1 MKKKLLLSFAVFATA
16 LSVNA
21 QKQFIEKEDFSTP
34 MRLIEESSK
43 RTGLS
48 DGCYYYYENNSRVT
62 KNLNDYLKV
71 NPVTVQTG
79 ATTFAPLKFDT
90 MSLYSYKVL
99 PKMNGSTP
107 YWPILVQGMPF
118 NAPVKLNKIRFLGKS
133 NTTSTTTPSSNIT
146 VKVYD
151 KKMAN
156 VLATKVLNVN
166 TTYGYKDVVFDSPVM
181 TSDTVLVVFQMTT
194 AADIFQVSYS
204 HNYFNNLKLK
214 STFTGDTTGQTKIT
228 AFKHSLPFNGDAA
241 ILAAGVD
248 NGAVLGQIKTGFDF
262 FFIPNFT
269 YEIKADFSASKST
282 ICLGEKVNVSNNSNT
297 SHLFNP
303 ILNYYHWDFLANG
316 NASPYTMY
324 DFGGDISYSDKLS
337 SEFTFST
344 PGDKRVVSKLLFGS
358 WSTSPYAF
366 EDSTVLNVTVSKVS
380 AEALVSSAIKCNG
393 GDAEVTVSAT
403 GGTAA
408 YTGTGVK
415 LAVKAGNASYDV
427 TDANGCKGTATINVS
442 EPTKLAATALVSSA
456 IKCNG
461 GDAEVTVSATGG
473 TAAYTGTGV
482 KQAVKAGN
490 ASYDVT
496 DANGCKETATI
507 NVTEPTTL
515 TVVASEVSKASN
527 DNTKDGKAKVVATG
541 GTSPYTY
548 VWSANAGST
557 SEVTVGKGNYSVVV
571 TDNNGCVKDGAV
583 VITAGTASISE
594 LAIEGLSIYPNPTST
609 NLTVA
614 FSSKGSA
621 SIELVNVAGQVVD
634 TKNTTGVSN
643 TSFDMTSLETGV
655 YFVNIKVAEGTA
667 IFKVVKD

>member
-16 LSVNA
+16 LTVNA

-71 NPVTVQTG
+71 NPVQVQIDAAG
-79 ATTFAPLKFDT
+79 NKGPLKFDT

-194 AADIFQVSYS
+194 AADIFQVAYS
-204 HNYFNNLKLK
+204 HNYFNNQKLK
-214 STFTGDTTGQTKIT
+214 YLFTGDTTGQSKIP

-248 NGAVLGQIKTGFDF
+248 NGAVLAQLKTGFDF

-415 LAVKAGNASYDV
+415 QAVKAGNASYDV
-427 TDANGCKGTATINVS
+427 TDANGCKG
-442 EPTKLAATALVSSA
+442 
-456 IKCNG
+456 
-461 GDAEVTVSATGG
+461 
-473 TAAYTGTGV
+473 
-482 KQAVKAGN
+482 
-490 ASYDVT
+490 
-496 DANGCKETATI
+496 TATI

>member
-1 MKKKLLLSFAVFATA
+1 MTNLVVTGVNITFDALKNQAGLMYFKFPVVAGTKNPDFSKEPVQAPDFIHYLNVGTTANPNYKSYDAHITMYPIVEYTYDVNPAIDNKCLGANKEVNVTYAATDAYSSVAKNPVLNQMAFWSSLLGWNKKTGYYYSLA
-16 LSVNA
+16 SVNA
-21 QKQFIEKEDFSTP
+21 KSG
-34 MRLIEESSK
+34 
-43 RTGLS
+43 GLFKDTLDHS
-48 DGCYYYYENNSRVT
+48 N
-62 KNLNDYLKV
+62 
-71 NPVTVQTG
+71 
-79 ATTFAPLKFDT
+79 ATFA
-90 MSLYSYKVL
+90 YKY
-99 PKMNGSTP
+99 T
-107 YWPILVQGMPF
+107 
-118 NAPVKLNKIRFLGKS
+118 A
-133 NTTSTTTPSSNIT
+133 
-146 VKVYD
+146 
-151 KKMAN
+151 
-156 VLATKVLNVN
+156 
-166 TTYGYKDVVFDSPVM
+166 
-181 TSDTVLVVFQMTT
+181 TSDVKNDTLVVTDFMLPYGLFKVASMVVNQ
-194 AADIFQVSYS
+194 
-204 HNYFNNLKLK
+204 
-214 STFTGDTTGQTKIT
+214 STF
-228 AFKHSLPFNGDAA
+228 L
-241 ILAAGVD
+241 
-248 NGAVLGQIKTGFDF
+248 
-262 FFIPNFT
+262 
-269 YEIKADFSASKST
+269 
-282 ICLGEKVNVSNNSNT
+282 
-297 SHLFNP
+297 
-303 ILNYYHWDFLANG
+303 
-316 NASPYTMY
+316 
-324 DFGGDISYSDKLS
+324 LS
-337 SEFTFST
+337 
-344 PGDKRVVSKLLFGS
+344 
-358 WSTSPYAF
+358 
-366 EDSTVLNVTVSKVS
+366 SKVS

-427 TDANGCKGTATINVS
+427 TDANGCKG
-442 EPTKLAATALVSSA
+442 
-456 IKCNG
+456 
-461 GDAEVTVSATGG
+461 
-473 TAAYTGTGV
+473 
-482 KQAVKAGN
+482 
-490 ASYDVT
+490 
-496 DANGCKETATI
+496 TATI

-571 TDNNGCVKDGAV
+571 TDINGCVKDGSV

>member
-194 AADIFQVSYS
+194 AADIFQVAYS
-204 HNYFNNLKLK
+204 HNYFNNQKLK
-214 STFTGDTTGQTKIT
+214 YLFTGDTTGQSKIP

-248 NGAVLGQIKTGFDF
+248 NGAVLAQVKTGFDF

-303 ILNYYHWDFLANG
+303 ILNYNHWDFLANG

-324 DFGGDISYSDKLS
+324 DFGGDISYSDKL
-337 SEFTFST
+337 
-344 PGDKRVVSKLLFGS
+344 
-358 WSTSPYAF
+358 
-366 EDSTVLNVTVSKVS
+366 
-380 AEALVSSAIKCNG
+380 
-393 GDAEVTVSAT
+393 
-403 GGTAA
+403 
-408 YTGTGVK
+408 
-415 LAVKAGNASYDV
+415 
-427 TDANGCKGTATINVS
+427 
-442 EPTKLAATALVSSA
+442 
-456 IKCNG
+456 
-461 GDAEVTVSATGG
+461 
-473 TAAYTGTGV
+473 
-482 KQAVKAGN
+482 
-490 ASYDVT
+490 
-496 DANGCKETATI
+496 
-507 NVTEPTTL
+507 
-515 TVVASEVSKASN
+515 
-527 DNTKDGKAKVVATG
+527 
-541 GTSPYTY
+541 
-548 VWSANAGST
+548 
-557 SEVTVGKGNYSVVV
+557 
-571 TDNNGCVKDGAV
+571 
-583 VITAGTASISE
+583 
-594 LAIEGLSIYPNPTST
+594 
-609 NLTVA
+609 
-614 FSSKGSA
+614 
-621 SIELVNVAGQVVD
+621 
-634 TKNTTGVSN
+634 
-643 TSFDMTSLETGV
+643 
-655 YFVNIKVAEGTA
+655 
-667 IFKVVKD
+667 